1 MVAETRYVKTGKVF
15 VACQISG
22 QASPDLV
29 VVPGF
34 FSHMEHDWENPRFA
48 RFNHALGS
56 FSRLICFDKRGTG
69 LSDRSVGVPHLEERI
84 DDIRAVLDAAGSERA
99 FLCGTSEGGPMSLLF
114 AATYPDRIA
123 GLVLVGAYARAVGSV
138 TAYDNPAA
146 TERAV
151 EETWGTGKGLE
162 AFAPS
167 VAGEPAFRDWWARRQ
182 RLGASPSDVIN
193 LIRMNAEIDV
203 RHILPAIR
211 VPTLVIHRTGDVR
224 VRSSAGRALA
234 DAIPGA
240 TYVELPG
247 DDHLFW
253 VDDDGRI
260 TAAIRKFVGV
270 SPEAVEADRVLATVL
285 FTDIVD
291 STRRAE
297 TSGDASWRATLE
309 AHHTV
314 VRAQLQRHRGREV
327 KTMGD
332 GFLALFDGPAR
343 AVRCAQEIVRA
354 VRPLDLEVRAGLH
367 TGEIEMMGTDVG
379 GIAVHIASR
388 IAQRAGAGEV
398 LASSTVK
405 DLIAGAGLSFVEH
418 GTAELKGLSEPMR
431 LFSARA

>member
-123 GLVLVGAYARAVGSV
+123 GLILVGAYARAVGSV

-211 VPTLVIHRTGDVR
+211 VPTLVIHRAGDVR

-234 DAIPGA
+234 EAIPGA

-260 TAAIRKFVGV
+260 TAAIRNFVGA

>member
-1 MVAETRYVKTGKVF
+1 MVAETHYVKSGKVF
-15 VACQISG
+15 VAYQISG
-22 QASPDLV
+22 QASPDLM

-48 RFNHALGS
+48 RFNHVLGS

-69 LSDRSVGVPHLEERI
+69 LSDRSVGMPHLEERI
-84 DDIRAVLDAAGSERA
+84 DDIRAVLDAARSERA

-123 GLVLVGAYARAVGSV
+123 GLILVGAYARAVGSV
-138 TAYDNPAA
+138 VAYDDPAA
-146 TERAV
+146 TERGV
-151 EETWGTGKGLE
+151 EEAWGTGKGLE

-193 LIRMNAEIDV
+193 LIRMNTEIDV

-234 DAIPGA
+234 EAIPGA
-240 TYVELPG
+240 THVELPG
-247 DDHLFW
+247 NDHLFW

-260 TAAIRKFVGV
+260 GTAIRNFVGA

-314 VRAQLQRHRGREV
+314 VRAQLQRYRGREV

-405 DLIAGAGLSFVEH
+405 DLIAGAGLSFAEY
-418 GTAELKGLSEPMR
+418 GAAELKGLSEPMR

>member
-1 MVAETRYVKTGKVF
+1 MVAETRYVKSGKVF

-22 QASPDLV
+22 QASPDLM

-34 FSHMEHDWENPRFA
+34 FSHLEHDWENPRFA

-84 DDIRAVLDAAGSERA
+84 DDIRAVLDAAGSKRA

-123 GLVLVGAYARAVGSV
+123 GLILVGAYARAVGSV
-138 TAYDNPAA
+138 TAYDDPAA
-146 TERAV
+146 AERAV

-182 RLGASPSDVIN
+182 RLSASPSDVIN

-234 DAIPGA
+234 EAIPGA
-240 TYVELPG
+240 THIELPG
-247 DDHLFW
+247 NDHLFW

-260 TAAIRKFVGV
+260 AAAIRNFVGA
-270 SPEAVEADRVLATVL
+270 SPETIEADRVLATVL

-297 TSGDASWRATLE
+297 ASGDASWRATLE

-314 VRAQLQRHRGREV
+314 VRAQLQRYRGREV

-367 TGEIEMMGTDVG
+367 TGEIEMMDTDVG

-405 DLIAGAGLSFVEH
+405 DLIAGAGLSFAEH